1 MLMRNRELAR
11 FAALYVLLA
20 SAAVLGASFCFGRPA
35 AWCLAAYASVQG
47 VVLIVFLRRRY
58 RDIERLSARIDAVLH
73 GDRDLSL
80 GSMREGDLSVLSSEL
95 EKMVARLHLTADELE
110 KETHALADSLADI
123 SHQLKTPLTSLSI
136 ISELM
141 RKRLIESREG
151 LDASDVRELIDRL
164 RVMQRLQERVRW
176 LVAALLKMARVDAGM
191 VELARVEVD
200 ASEVVRRAAET
211 LAIPFDLAD
220 VALEVDAQPGAFFM
234 GDPAWSTEALSN
246 ILKICMEHTDP
257 GGTVSVRVRQD
268 ALACRI
274 RVEDTGPGIAEA
286 DLPHV
291 FERFYRGGE
300 ADGAAGSAD
309 VDPNGVGIG
318 LSLAQSLVSAQ
329 GGAIRAS
336 NAVDEHGAVLG
347 ARFDI
352 VFFSLNV

>member
-35 AWCLAAYASVQG
+35 AWYLAAYASVQG

-151 LDASDVRELIDRL
+151 LDASDVCELIERL

-220 VALEVDAQPGAFFM
+220 VSLEIDAQPGAFFM
-234 GDPAWSTEALSN
+234 GDPAWSTE
-246 ILKICMEHTDP
+246 
-257 GGTVSVRVRQD
+257 

-291 FERFYRGGE
+291 FERFYRGG
-300 ADGAAGSAD
+300 AVDGAAGSAE

-329 GGAIRAS
+329 GGGIRAS
-336 NAVDEHGAVLG
+336 NAVDEHGVVRG